1 MRMAIPHGSLT
12 GDTVD
17 MAMDAKH
24 CISEGIQS
32 TLSQSRTSGLG
43 SFRKIKKANTPP
55 MGTSPPAP
63 RVNRNVSTNLNLKR
77 RSPDRSGLLGLYARQ
92 NQTIMNR
99 EALIEERMPVWSALS
114 ELFLDTELQ
123 PHDIERI
130 SNQLAESTYTT
141 ERIEEI
147 LRFEVTPPLKWNRMV
162 VAGEWAFFDEDF
174 LRERI
179 SPRIDR
185 KPLLRFPVIGFIQ
198 QDWRKI
204 QARIKEIRNENRA

>member
-1 MRMAIPHGSLT
+1 
-12 GDTVD
+12 
-17 MAMDAKH
+17 
-24 CISEGIQS
+24 
-32 TLSQSRTSGLG
+32 
-43 SFRKIKKANTPP
+43 
-55 MGTSPPAP
+55 
-63 RVNRNVSTNLNLKR
+63 
-77 RSPDRSGLLGLYARQ
+77 
-92 NQTIMNR
+92 MNR
-99 EALIEERMPVWSALS
+99 EARIEERMPVWSALS

-147 LRFEVTPPLKWNRMV
+147 LRIEVTPPLKWNRMV

-185 KPLLRFPVIGFIQ
+185 KPFLRFPVIGFIQ